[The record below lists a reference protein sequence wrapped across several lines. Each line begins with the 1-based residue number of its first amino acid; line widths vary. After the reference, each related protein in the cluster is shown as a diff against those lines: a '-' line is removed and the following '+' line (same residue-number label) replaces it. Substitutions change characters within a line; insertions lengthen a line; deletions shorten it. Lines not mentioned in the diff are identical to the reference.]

1 MIGLLVNPN
10 SRKNRHRP
18 SRVRRYEK
26 ILGRHGCVVE
36 TPSVDSIV
44 PALRRFAAEGRR
56 YWVADGGDGAL
67 HWMINEAVQLFG
79 LARAAE
85 MAVYVPTGNGTIDF
99 VARVIGLRGTPQ
111 EVLARLV
118 AAVRE
123 GRPVRTVP
131 VAPVSCTGEQVVYG
145 DEVTP
150 WRRVGFGCAFAGY
163 GANFFGP
170 LYRGNKEYGA
180 PRIVKLLAAAVGA
193 GVVRSALPGPLERF
207 KPDAVARAERDFLRP
222 LHAEVRVDG
231 LPLRGADGRVLR
243 THTVLHAGAVP
254 VNLANVLRVFPQAGG
269 GKMHV
274 HAGDVTVAEM
284 MRALPLVAAGRSVND
299 VIRDAYDGVAAELD
313 VVCEPGDEM
322 SPVLDGEVFY
332 RVTSLHASMGPE
344 FQFGVP

>member
-67 HWMINEAVQLFG
+67 HWMINEAVRHFG
-79 LARAAE
+79 LQRAAE

-118 AAVRE
+118 TAVRE
-123 GRPVRTVP
+123 GREVTAMAVP
-131 VAPVSCTGEQVVYG
+131 PVSCTGQQVVYG
-145 DEVTP
+145 DEVAP

-180 PRIVKLLAAAVGA
+180 PRIVKLLGAAIGA
-193 GVVRSALPGPLERF
+193 GVVRAAMPGVLERL
-207 KPDAVARAERDFLRP
+207 KPESVTQAERDFLRP

-231 LPLRGADGRVLR
+231 APLRGEDGRPLR
-243 THTVLHAGAVP
+243 LHTMLHAASVP
-254 VNLANVLRVFPQAGG
+254 VNLANVLRVFPDAGG
-269 GKMHV
+269 GRMHI
-274 HAGDVTVAEM
+274 HAGDVTVAEVI
-284 MRALPLVAAGRSVND
+284 RALPHVMAGRSVNHLL
-299 VIRDAYDGVAAELD
+299 RDAYDGVATELEITCD
-313 VVCEPGDEM
+313 AGDEM

-332 RVTSLHASMGPE
+332 RVTSLRAAVGPA
-344 FQFGVP
+344 FQLGVP